1 VRCKINPKSLLTGL
15 DEATFDFLDTFISD
29 DELPDYIDGRVV
41 IEIVKRGFLIKRI
54 ERGEIPET
62 REISNK
68 KKQAVKEKLKELG
81 YL

>member
-15 DEATFDFLDTFISD
+15 GEATFDFLDTFISG
-29 DELPDYIDGRVV
+29 DELPDYIDV
-41 IEIVKRGFLIKRI
+41 EIVKRGFLIKRI
-54 ERGEIPET
+54 ERGKIPKT

-68 KKQAVKEKLKELG
+68 KKRAVKEKLKGLG